1 MGSSIKDVAHRAGVA
16 IGTVS
21 NVLNYPE
28 RVSKSTLEKVNQAIE
43 DLDYVRNDAARQ
55 LRAGRSRA
63 IGLIVLDAMNPFFAD
78 IARGVEETALGFGL
92 SVLMGNSAGDTTRE
106 DRYIELFE
114 EQRVKGLLISPFGNV
129 EDKLLKLK
137 KSGINSVLVDR
148 VSKNNDFSSVSVD
161 DSAGGMMA
169 TKHLIDTGCKK
180 LAFVGGPLVIPQVSD
195 RLKGANLALKPLS
208 KKIAVFETSVLSVL
222 EGRRIGTQ
230 IANLPKSER
239 PDGIF
244 AANDLV
250 ALGLLQA
257 LVVSSGIRVPDD
269 ISIIGYD
276 DIGYSSSAIVPLTSI
291 SQPSEIMGATA
302 INLLLQAG
310 QSDAEAQQVVFQPTL
325 VKRQST

>member
-1 MGSSIKDVAHRAGVA
+1 MASSIKDVALRAGVA
-16 IGTVS
+16 LGTVS
-21 NVLNYPE
+21 NVLNHPE
-28 RVSKSTLEKVNQAIE
+28 RVSKVTFEKVTRAIE

-55 LRAGRSRA
+55 LRAGQSRA
-63 IGLIVLDAMNPFFAD
+63 IGLIVLDAINPFFAD
-78 IARGVEETALGFGL
+78 IARGVEETALGFGY
-92 SVLMGNSAGDTTRE
+92 SVLMGNSAGETTRE

-114 EQRVKGLLISPFGNV
+114 EQRVRGLLISPFGNV

-137 KSGINSVLVDR
+137 KSGVDSVLVDR

-161 DSAGGMMA
+161 DAAGGMMA
-169 TKHLIDTGCKK
+169 IKHLMDMGRRKI
-180 LAFVGGPLVIPQVSD
+180 AFVGGPLIIHQVAD
-195 RLKGANLALKPLS
+195 RLAGANRILEPLS
-208 KKIAVFETSVLSVL
+208 KRVTVFETSALSIL
-222 EGRRIGTQ
+222 EGRRVGTE
-230 IANLPKSER
+230 IADLPESRR

-257 LVVSSGIRVPDD
+257 LVVVAGMKVPED

-291 SQPSEIMGATA
+291 SQPSEIMGSTA
-302 INLLLQAG
+302 VNLLLQAG
-310 QSDAEAQQVVFQPTL
+310 QGSMPAQQVVFQPAL